1 MYFKRGFTLI
11 ELLVVI
17 AIIGTLSSVVIATT
31 NSARLKGRDS
41 TRVSS
46 VRQIRYALELYFAKF
61 AQYPTCLKPGG
72 SCTTTLQGSGF
83 IASIPV
89 DPLTGLS
96 YSYAA
101 TGSGTNCTGFHLG
114 TSLEDKNDKILLSG
128 ADAAIK
134 TICTGSLAD
143 FSGLSYTAGGQ
154 LCDATAGLPQPNG
167 ASNAESC
174 YDVSNL

>member
-1 MYFKRGFTLI
+1 MYFKKGFTLI

-31 NSARLKGRDS
+31 NSARLKGRDA
-41 TRVSS
+41 TRISA

-101 TGSGTNCTGFHLG
+101 TGSGASCTGFHLG
-114 TSLEDKNDKILLSG
+114 TSLEDKSNKVLLSG

-143 FSGLSYTAGGQ
+143 FNGLSFTAGGQ
-154 LCDATAGLPQPNG
+154 LCDTVAGTPQPG
-167 ASNAESC
+167 GTESC
-174 YDVSNL
+174 YDLANL

>member
-1 MYFKRGFTLI
+1 MYFKKGFTLI

-31 NSARLKGRDS
+31 NSARIKGRDAN
-41 TRVSS
+41 RISS

-72 SCTTTLQGSGF
+72 TCTTTLQGSGF

-101 TGSGTNCTGFHLG
+101 TGSGASCTGFHLG
-114 TSLEDKNDKILLSG
+114 TSLEDKSNKVLLSG
-128 ADAAIK
+128 ADAVIK

-143 FSGLSYTAGGQ
+143 FNGLSFTAGGQ
-154 LCDATAGLPQPNG
+154 LCDINAGTPQPNG
-167 ASNAESC
+167 TETC
-174 YDVSNL
+174 YDLANL